1 MTAKDTS
8 SISLPDVTLFHRPT
22 CGYCTRVYRALD
34 DMQLKIAGANI
45 SQDYEARV
53 QLYKEG
59 GRSQVPALRITHAD
73 GSIEWMY
80 ESMDIIDYLQRRVS
94 ELASF

>member
-1 MTAKDTS
+1 MTANDTS
-8 SISLPDVTLFHRPT
+8 SISLPGVTLYHRPT

-45 SQDYEARV
+45 SQDYDARV

-59 GRSQVPALRITHAD
+59 GRSQVPALRIEHAD
-73 GSIEWMY
+73 GSAEWMY
-80 ESMDIIDYLQRRVS
+80 ESLDIIDYLQRRVCES
-94 ELASF
+94 TAF